1 MTVKPQKFLL
11 AFIFVLTFCFLVNGQ
26 DNASTRDGRPDPNKP
41 DLPVGIQETL
51 AKSRLKRAEKE
62 YQDLLERSEEAAKLG
77 EELSK
82 VLESGQKFSSDDK
95 KKLERLEKIIKRIR
109 TDLGG
114 KDDSPTESETGENFN
129 FKSAIKNIQKDTANL
144 LGEIKKIGR
153 HTISVIAIE
162 SSNSVLK
169 LIRFLRFNS
178 N

>member
-1 MTVKPQKFLL
+1 MTVISLKFFLTFV
-11 AFIFVLTFCFLVNGQ
+11 FILTFCFSANAQ
-26 DNASTRDGRPDPNKP
+26 DDASTSNGRPTPKQ

-51 AKSRLKRAEKE
+51 AKGRIKQAEKE
-62 YQDLLERSEEAAKLG
+62 YKELVTRGEEAAALG

-82 VLESGQKFSSDDK
+82 TLESGQKFSSEDK
-95 KKLERLEKIIKRIR
+95 KKIERLEKLIKRIR
-109 TDLGG
+109 TDLGAEDDNQKG
-114 KDDSPTESETGENFN
+114 DEKDQQMNLSNV
-129 FKSAIKNIQKDTANL
+129 IKNIQEDTANL
-144 LGEIKKIGR
+144 LSEIKRIGR